1 MKLTSV
7 SIAGFR
13 SVESM
18 VDLQVGSPTV
28 LAGHNDAGKTA
39 IIDAIS
45 FLLGS
50 LKLDDSD
57 RTYVRGDLEDDLS
70 GDLLHGSAARIG
82 DI

>member
-1 MKLTSV
+1 MKLTNV

-18 VDLQVGSPTV
+18 TGLPIGSPTV

-57 RTYVRGDLEDDLS
+57 RTYLRAS
-70 GDLLHGSAARIG
+70 
-82 DI
+82 